1 MDKFIELQV
10 RRKLTPKGVK
20 FVLINIDCIA
30 VIGEVDGFATIGLA
44 GEEGVI
50 TCENSYEEVK
60 RMVQNE

>member
-20 FVLINIDCIA
+20 FVLINIDRIA

-50 TCENSYEEVK
+50 TCENSYDEVK
-60 RMVQNE
+60 RMVRNE